1 MFKKLIVDPR
11 IRSKHSELIESPVVV
26 LVQQFTEIA
35 VKDFRKEMEDA
46 QQTGQ
51 PFVPIL
57 IDSYGGSVYGCLDM
71 ISHVEKCSLP
81 VYTICTGKAMSA
93 GAILFSTGQKR
104 FMSEIATLML
114 HDAATNTV
122 GKNEE
127 IKADAKEC
135 DRLNKL
141 IFQIMARNCDQKEG
155 YFDKLIHEKSHADI
169 FLTAKEAK
177 KHKICTHIGMP
188 EMLIEVKVKYS
199 FIENA

>member
-1 MFKKLIVDPR
+1 MIVDPR
-11 IRSKHSELIESPVVV
+11 IRAKHGELIESPIVV
-26 LVQQFTEIA
+26 LVQQFTEAA
-35 VKDFRKEMEDA
+35 VKDFRKDMEDA

-71 ISHVEKCSLP
+71 VAHVEKCSLP

-104 FMSEIATLML
+104 FMAENATLML
-114 HDAATNTV
+114 HDAATTTG
-122 GKNEE
+122 GKIEE

-141 IFQIMARNCDQKEG
+141 IFQIMARNCGQKEN
-155 YFDKLIHEKSHADI
+155 YFDNLIHEKGHADI

-188 EMLIEVKVKYS
+188 EMLVEVKVKYTLVES
-199 FIENA
+199 T